1 MQLEKELNMES
12 EKKEKKRVTMYLEK
26 QLLEDLKIQAVKKE
40 TSVSALVEK
49 MVAEILGREQ

>member
-1 MQLEKELNMES
+1 MES
-12 EKKEKKRVTMYLEK
+12 EKKEKKRVTMYMEK

>member
-1 MQLEKELNMES
+1 MEN

>member
-1 MQLEKELNMES
+1 MES

>member
-12 EKKEKKRVTMYLEK
+12 EKKEKKRVTMYMEK

>member
-12 EKKEKKRVTMYLEK
+12 EKKEKKRVTMYMEK
-26 QLLEDLKIQAVKKE
+26 QLLEDLKIQAIKKE
-40 TSVSALVEK
+40 MSVSALVEK

>member
-1 MQLEKELNMES
+1 MES
-12 EKKEKKRVTMYLEK
+12 EKKEKKRVTMYMEK

-40 TSVSALVEK
+40 MSVSALVEK